1 MNWMRLKIL
10 ALTILTGPV
19 FGAEKFLLNP
29 APDEDYLIKINDGGV
44 IKDLM
49 RFDAD
54 TNKVIV
60 DGDLE
65 ATGVTTGFT
74 AASAA
79 PDWLTATPYGLNE
92 IVVDPNSGITYRA
105 NVGHTSTGTNLTDD
119 VSKYDIIGSASNGVI
134 VTDWQSFSPTLSGNF
149 AATEEIYIYRRVGS
163 TAEIRFSFKTGG
175 SLGSGEPI
183 LTLPAGMTPSEAG
196 TNDREKVG
204 TYNVY
209 NPLVASSIA
218 DGQLEGTF
226 YVGGT
231 HPTTHL
237 TFIYRTLSRNNLG
250 NWDHANNTIPINS
263 GVSGTIIVRIAEWA
277 NSGVTVS
284 IQDLTEETKWVTES
298 VVPITLVN
306 HAGSLNTA
314 TGLFQGYKDTNG
326 KYGLR
331 GNLFLNTGGSDDANF
346 QVHLDQAGG
355 SIAFESFQ
363 QALSCNGNSAGSTP
377 ATMTRCL
384 AQGSNDIGIIC
395 TNCGSG
401 LNELAITFDITLASK
416 PNWFDSNRENPAS
429 VSAFVP
435 EATASVSGIVG
446 TGAQTFAGE
455 KTFTSNQVIHRDS
468 IANGQVVFQH
478 IGTPNSGVW
487 EGLWYGRS
495 LGSQLLQIESF
506 STGQS
511 ATALVQLTANMDTGD
526 TGQGGRHQ
534 VYMGSGHTP
543 SSYFGFGSP
552 GVWAAWN
559 TVFDDTDGSAMVIS
573 NPTAYRVAF
582 SASKGGGGAT
592 DGFVNFRIQGTG
604 LKAITLYL
612 ANGTPFELIQ

>member
-1 MNWMRLKIL
+1 MMKLFSLKTKGIGF
-10 ALTILTGPV
+10 LTTLLTLS
-19 FGAEKFLLNP
+19 FLSMGAN
-29 APDEDYLIKINDGGV
+29 KIGDVEIRDLTVTGASVGV
-44 IKDLM
+44 
-49 RFDAD
+49 
-54 TNKVIV
+54 
-60 DGDLE
+60 
-65 ATGVTTGFT
+65 T

-79 PDWLTATPYGLNE
+79 PDWLTATNYGVNE
-92 IVVDPNSGITYRA
+92 IVVDPNSGITYRSNQA
-105 NVGHTSTGTNLTDD
+105 HLSTGTNLTDD
-119 VSKYDIIGSASNGVI
+119 AAKYDVIGSASNGVI
-134 VTDWQSFSPTLSGNF
+134 VTDWQSFSPTLSANF

-175 SLGSGEPI
+175 SIGFGEPI

-209 NPLVASSIA
+209 NPLVSSSIA
-218 DGQLEGTF
+218 DGELEGTF

-237 TFIYRTLSRNNLG
+237 TFIYRTISRNDLG
-250 NWDHANNTIPINS
+250 NWDHATNTIPINS

-277 NSGVTVS
+277 NSGVTVP
-284 IQDLTEETKWVTES
+284 IQDLTEQTKWVTES

-416 PNWFDSNRENPAS
+416 PNWFDSNRENPAA

-435 EATASVSGIVG
+435 EATATTTGVVKKNLYITKVSAASYTSGDNG
-446 TGAQTFAGE
+446 TFIETLSNVPDGTYRVTIGASLLSKAG
-455 KTFTSNQVIHRDS
+455 VDGVS
-468 IANGQVVFQH
+468 IISFQL
-478 IGTPNSGVW
+478 N
-487 EGLWYGRS
+487 
-495 LGSQLLQIESF
+495 GSQ
-506 STGQS
+506 
-511 ATALVQLTANMDTGD
+511 
-526 TGQGGRHQ
+526 
-534 VYMGSGHTP
+534 
-543 SSYFGFGSP
+543 
-552 GVWAAWN
+552 
-559 TVFDDTDGSAMVIS
+559 
-573 NPTAYRVAF
+573 AF
-582 SASKGGGGAT
+582 CAEGGAT
-592 DGFVNFRIQGTG
+592 KSLEFGSGSRVNTEALDDVSIYGSASCIIQFSGGTNVTR
-604 LKAITLYL
+604 LIINIQNASTLSSPYYVL
-612 ANGTPFELIQ
+612 EKLENVELVTTAWD

>member
-134 VTDWQSFSPTLSGNF
+134 ITEWASYTPTSPNSSLGTLGTSEMEF
-149 AATEEIYIYRRVGS
+149 RRVGS
-163 TAEIRFSFKTGG
+163 NLELRGQIPMGTMPVTTQARL
-175 SLGSGEPI
+175 SLPPGLTNAPRSNIYMVGHWMVNKNTNAIKRGPI
-183 LTLPAGMTPSEAG
+183 LIQAASENYIGFGHDHFTSTLYPNSLQNSDAMFS
-196 TNDREKVG
+196 TN
-204 TYNVY
+204 NV
-209 NPLVASSIA
+209 LFIMAS
-218 DGQLEGTF
+218 
-226 YVGGT
+226 
-231 HPTTHL
+231 
-237 TFIYRTLSRNNLG
+237 
-250 NWDHANNTIPINS
+250 IP
-263 GVSGTIIVRIAEWA
+263 IAEWQ

-284 IQDLTEETKWVTES
+284 IQDLTERTKFLRNTGIITSGTGGNGVNEELIWAEKDSDGNYLVHVSLSGGDASTLTTTANYPISGITTIGSGFHGVCSVFAFDNGISNIAANCSIETNGALQIRS
-298 VVPITLVN
+298 
-306 HAGSLNTA
+306 HGGSFDFSWITA
-314 TGLFQGYKDTNG
+314 TINVGTN
-326 KYGLR
+326 
-331 GNLFLNTGGSDDANF
+331 
-346 QVHLDQAGG
+346 
-355 SIAFESFQ
+355 
-363 QALSCNGNSAGSTP
+363 
-377 ATMTRCL
+377 
-384 AQGSNDIGIIC
+384 
-395 TNCGSG
+395 
-401 LNELAITFDITLASK
+401 K
-416 PNWFDSNRENPAS
+416 PTWFDSNRENPAS

-435 EATASVSGIVG
+435 EASETTKGIVG
-446 TGAQTFAGE
+446 IGAQTFAGE

-559 TVFDDTDGSAMVIS
+559 TVFDDTDGAAMVIS